1 MDTRQIRENITEIE
15 ANRLLELYDYYSKNF
30 NPVDYEMCDTY
41 EEIKAEILRRLE
53 KH

>member
-30 NPVDYEMCDTY
+30 NPGTVRRNHQCTTEVRRTY
-41 EEIKAEILRRLE
+41 D
-53 KH
+53 